1 MDKQTE
7 LDKSEHIVIA
17 DIQWQ
22 IAELQ
27 CTTQV
32 LLFTLTELLQQL
44 QNIFTSQIDGLTLMD
59 TLDEVYE
66 NVISDMDEQ
75 EKTNG

>member
-7 LDKSEHIVIA
+7 IDKSEHIVIA
-17 DIQWQ
+17 DMQRQ
-22 IAELQ
+22 ITELQ

-32 LLFTLTELLQQL
+32 VLFTLQQLQNIL
-44 QNIFTSQIDGLTLMD
+44 QNIFTSQIDELTLMD

-66 NVISDMDEQ
+66 NVISDMD
-75 EKTNG
+75 K